1 MAALSKSCLYGIL
14 ATSYLSANSGAEK
27 KVTVSKIAE
36 DLGIS
41 FHYLAKVV
49 QILSFNGILKTK
61 RGANGGIELA
71 RDSNQITVSQII
83 DSLDN
88 PKLDVLINEKGSN
101 IREKNAS
108 NSINKLY
115 EKFIDMYKN
124 STIKEFSSLISM
136 ENN

>member
-14 ATSYLSANSGAEK
+14 AASYLSANASNDK

-36 DLGIS
+36 ELGIS
-41 FHYLAKVV
+41 FHYLAKII
-49 QILSFNGILKTK
+49 QILSFNGIVKTK

-88 PKLDVLINEKGSN
+88 PKLDVLMNEKSLYLK
-101 IREKNAS
+101 EKNLS

-124 STIKEFSSLISM
+124 STIKEFSSLITL

>member
-14 ATSYLSANSGAEK
+14 ATSYLSVNTGKDK
-27 KVTVSKIAE
+27 KITVSKIAE

-41 FHYLAKVV
+41 FHYLAKII
-49 QILSFNGILKTK
+49 QTLSFNGIVKTK

-71 RDSNQITVSQII
+71 RDANQITVSQVI

-88 PKLDVLINEKGSN
+88 PKFDMLIVDNGTHLK
-101 IREKNAS
+101 EKNS
-108 NSINKLY
+108 SDSINKLY
-115 EKFIDMYKN
+115 EKFIEMYKN
-124 STIKEFSSLISM
+124 STIREFSSLITL

>member
-14 ATSYLSANSGAEK
+14 AASYLSVNSGIDK

-41 FHYLAKVV
+41 FHYLAKII
-49 QILSFNGILKTK
+49 QILSFNGIVKTK

-88 PKLDVLINEKGSN
+88 PKLDVIINDRSSQIK
-101 IREKNAS
+101 EKNTS
-108 NSINKLY
+108 NNINKLY

-124 STIKEFSSLISM
+124 STIREFSSLISL
-136 ENN
+136 END

>member
-14 ATSYLSANSGAEK
+14 ATSYLSANAGAEK

-49 QILSFNGILKTK
+49 QILSFNGIVKTK

-101 IREKNAS
+101 IRDKNAS

-124 STIKEFSSLISM
+124 STIKEFSSLITM

>member
-14 ATSYLSANSGAEK
+14 ATSYLSVNTGK
-27 KVTVSKIAE
+27 DQKVTVSKIAD

-41 FHYLAKVV
+41 FHYLAKVI
-49 QILSFNGILKTK
+49 QILSFNGIVKTK

-71 RDSNQITVSQII
+71 RDSDQITVSQII

-88 PKLDVLINEKGSN
+88 PKYDIIINDDTSMIKDKSKTN
-101 IREKNAS
+101 TIA
-108 NSINKLY
+108 KLY

-124 STIKEFSSLISM
+124 STIREFSSLIQL
-136 ENN
+136 EKN